1 MAKEEVKTPEEY
13 AEEEVNKQVAKEIAK
28 RSMELKRIEA
38 QKKKLEKEIE
48 KIKSGELV
56 LDGDDSPSSFSNK
69 ENNVIIVLDESGSM
83 SSIRSN
89 VIEGMNTYFK
99 KLKESKMNYKVSLY
113 KFGGSKFTEVFK
125 SKTINNIRKLTY
137 EDYCPNGGT
146 PLYDAVGKVIDIHK
160 KVKEPIVVIYT
171 DGEENA
177 SQEYNFEDISSKITD
192 FSKKNLWE
200 FVYMGA
206 NQDAWKNASVLGFSR
221 GSTGN
226 FAISDF
232 SLDMDRLASTTI
244 NYCSVSNTKGRNK
257 TIGTFFKD

>member
-1 MAKEEVKTPEEY
+1 MTKEEVKTPEEY

-28 RSMELKRIEA
+28 RSMELKRIKA

-56 LDGDDSPSSFSNK
+56 LDGDDSPSYFSNK

-83 SSIRSN
+83 SSIRSE
-89 VIEGMNTYFK
+89 VIDGMNTYFK
-99 KLKESKMNYKVSLY
+99 KLKESKMDYKISLY
-113 KFGGSKFTEVFK
+113 KFGGSRFTEVFK
-125 SKTINNIRKLTY
+125 NKSIDNIRKLVY

-160 KVKEPIVVIYT
+160 KVQEPIVVIYT
-171 DGEENA
+171 DGEEN
-177 SQEYNFEDISSKITD
+177 SSKEYKYDDISSKITD
-192 FSKKNLWE
+192 FSKKTLWE

-206 NQDAWKNASVLGFSR
+206 DQDAWKNASSLGFSR
-221 GSTGN
+221 GSTISLESSN
-226 FAISDF
+226 FTGDWEEMVGS
-232 SLDMDRLASTTI
+232 TI
-244 NYCSVSNTKGRNK
+244 NYCNASNTKGRNK